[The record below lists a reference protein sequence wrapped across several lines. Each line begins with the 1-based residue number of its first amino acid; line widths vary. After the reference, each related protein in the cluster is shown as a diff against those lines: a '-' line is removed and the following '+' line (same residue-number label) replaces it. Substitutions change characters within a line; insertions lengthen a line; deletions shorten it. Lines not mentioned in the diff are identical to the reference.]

1 MFKIFHRREEK
12 LEEGKTFLI
21 AGLGNPGKE
30 YRSSRHNIGFM
41 VIDQLEKE
49 MAFKIGKVQQRSLVG
64 SGKFENW
71 HIILAKPQ
79 TFMNLSGSAVS
90 SLLRFYKI
98 TPDHLLVIHDDV
110 DLPLGSL
117 RLRPSGS
124 SGGHRGLDSIIQH
137 LHSQDFPRLR
147 VGVGRPPGR
156 MSTASYVLEGFLPSE
171 QDLLE
176 IMLQK
181 SADAV
186 KMILTNGVE
195 TAMNKYNG
203 IKEL

>member
-1 MFKIFHRREEK
+1 MFKIFQRRQEK
-12 LEEGKTFLI
+12 PESGKTFLI

-41 VIDQLEKE
+41 VVDELAHDLEI
-49 MAFKIGKVQQRSLVG
+49 KIGKVQQRSLVG
-64 SGKFENW
+64 NGKYEAW

-79 TFMNLSGSAVS
+79 TFMNLSGSAIS
-90 SLLRFYKI
+90 SLMRFYKI
-98 TPDHLLVIHDDV
+98 APENLLVIHDDV

-124 SGGHRGLDSIIQH
+124 SAGHRGMDSIIQH

-147 VGVGRPPGR
+147 VGVGRPPGK
-156 MSTASYVLEGFLPSE
+156 MTTASYVLEGFLPSE

-176 IMLQK
+176 IMIKK
-181 SADAV
+181 SVDAV
-186 KMILTNGVE
+186 KILLKQGVE

-203 IKEL
+203 AKET